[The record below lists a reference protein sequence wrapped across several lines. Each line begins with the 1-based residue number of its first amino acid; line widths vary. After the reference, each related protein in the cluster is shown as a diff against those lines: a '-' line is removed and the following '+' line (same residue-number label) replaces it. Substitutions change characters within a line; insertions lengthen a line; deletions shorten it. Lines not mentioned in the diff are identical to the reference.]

1 MSNNS
6 IAREFSRTLGE
17 LAATDIWKLE
27 TKLLSIRMASTE
39 YRRRLVAY
47 GVPQKLRQ
55 FLSLVEPNS
64 DVSISLRSSIE
75 ELESLNP
82 EFRTRDDEDAGDT

>member
-1 MSNNS
+1 
-6 IAREFSRTLGE
+6 
-17 LAATDIWKLE
+17 
-27 TKLLSIRMASTE
+27 MASTD

-47 GVPQKLRQ
+47 GVPQKLRR

-64 DVSISLRSSIE
+64 DVSISLQSSIK

-82 EFRTRDDEDAGDT
+82 EFRKRDDEDAGDT